1 MQMETSRSLA
11 KKKHRE
17 PLLRIAKRDSMPLLL
32 SWGIRIA
39 AVLLSLIV
47 SAVVIYSITKMNP
60 LKVYG
65 AMFEGAFGS
74 QRKLWI
80 TIRDTMSLLCI
91 GVALAPAF
99 KMRFW
104 NIGAEGQVLVGG
116 IATAACMIYLGDV
129 LPTWALFVVMIVT
142 SCVSGAIWGVIP
154 AIFKSRWNTNE
165 TLFTLMMNYVAI
177 QLTSYCVALWENPYG
192 SNYVGIINPQT
203 KAGWFPSL
211 FGQQYMLNV
220 IIVMVLA
227 IGMFIYLRSTKHGYE
242 IAVVGQSE
250 NTARYAGINVG
261 KVFIRTMLIS
271 GAVAG
276 LTGFIA
282 VSGSSHTISVNTA
295 GGRGFTAIIVAWM
308 AKFNTITM
316 LIISLLL
323 IFMEKGAN
331 EIASRFQLNDFA
343 SQIITGI
350 ILFFII
356 GSEFFINYRIIWRKK
371 NREVA

>member
-1 MQMETSRSLA
+1 MQMEADRISA

-32 SWGIRIA
+32 SWGIRII

-80 TIRDTMSLLCI
+80 TVRDTMSLLCI

-142 SCVSGAIWGVIP
+142 SCLSGALWGVIP
-154 AIFKSRWNTNE
+154 AIFKSRWSTNE

-203 KAGWFPSL
+203 RAGWFPSL

-220 IIVMVLA
+220 IIVMALA

-261 KVFIRTMLIS
+261 KVFTVRC
-271 GAVAG
+271 
-276 LTGFIA
+276 
-282 VSGSSHTISVNTA
+282 
-295 GGRGFTAIIVAWM
+295 
-308 AKFNTITM
+308 
-316 LIISLLL
+316 
-323 IFMEKGAN
+323 
-331 EIASRFQLNDFA
+331 
-343 SQIITGI
+343 
-350 ILFFII
+350 
-356 GSEFFINYRIIWRKK
+356 
-371 NREVA
+371 